1 LKLGLSQTQVAD
13 KLGITGAAV
22 GHYETGVSRPS
33 PDRAVRL
40 AKLLGLKPG
49 DIAASERGAAA
60 KEVTRPR
67 PRPGAA
73 KRSAGR
79 LSEKSPSDEEAA
91 VLDVLRTLLAA
102 ERRVVVKLLLALGNT
117 DSRAR
122 AVRRR

>member
-13 KLGITGAAV
+13 KLGITGAAI

-67 PRPGAA
+67 PSAA

-79 LSEKSPSDEEAA
+79 LSEKNPSDEEAA
-91 VLDVLRTLLAA
+91 VRDVLRRLPAA
-102 ERRVVVKLLLALGNT
+102 ERRIVVKLLLALGNT
-117 DSRAR
+117 GSRAQ